1 MGYTQETYKEA
12 TRILRERR
20 EKAER
25 TAELHRAEVKAK
37 CPQLAVIEQ
46 EMANTGLRAIHTVG
60 AGKSAKE
67 TIESL
72 AKYNLELQEQRKQL
86 LLDNG
91 YPENYLHP
99 AYTCPICEDK
109 GVDENGNA
117 CACYQKLLKETAY
130 ALLAKQTP
138 LRLCGFDD
146 FTLSQYPNTPD
157 ANGNIP
163 REEMEGILSF
173 CKGYAKDFTPHS
185 GSLFLYGKTGLGKT
199 HLSLAIAAEVIKLGY
214 GVIYGSAQN
223 LLSKLEKERFGKAKD
238 EDTESLLLDC
248 DLLILDDLGTE
259 FTTAFTVAEIY
270 NIVNT
275 RDLQKKPT
283 IINTNLNFKEFTD
296 KYSDRVTSRILGSYT
311 VLHFLG
317 NDMRI
322 QLREE

>member
-1 MGYTQETYKEA
+1 
-12 TRILRERR
+12 
-20 EKAER
+20 
-25 TAELHRAEVKAK
+25 
-37 CPQLAVIEQ
+37 
-46 EMANTGLRAIHTVG
+46 
-60 AGKSAKE
+60 
-67 TIESL
+67 
-72 AKYNLELQEQRKQL
+72 
-86 LLDNG
+86 
-91 YPENYLHP
+91 
-99 AYTCPICEDK
+99 
-109 GVDENGNA
+109 
-117 CACYQKLLKETAY
+117 
-130 ALLAKQTP
+130 
-138 LRLCGFDD
+138 
-146 FTLSQYPNTPD
+146 
-157 ANGNIP
+157 
-163 REEMEGILSF
+163 MEGILSF

-199 HLSLAIAAEVIKLGY
+199 HLSLAIAAEVIKRGY
-214 GVIYGSAQN
+214 GVIYG
-223 LLSKLEKERFGKAKD
+223 
-238 EDTESLLLDC
+238 ESLLLDC

>member
-1 MGYTQETYKEA
+1 MGYTKETYQEA
-12 TRILRERR
+12 ARVLRERR

-25 TAELHRAEVKAK
+25 TAEAHRAEVKAK
-37 CPQLAVIEQ
+37 CPQLIVIEQ
-46 EMANTGLRAIHTVG
+46 EMASTGLRAIKTVG
-60 AGKSAKE
+60 AGKGAKE
-67 TIESL
+67 TIEKL
-72 AKYNLELQEQRKQL
+72 AKYNLELQAQRKQL

-91 YPENYLHP
+91 YPENYLRP
-99 AYTCPICEDK
+99 NYTCPICEDK
-109 GVDENGNA
+109 GIDKDGNP

-146 FTLSQYPNTPD
+146 FSLSQYPNTPD

-163 REEMEGILSF
+163 REEMEGILAF
-173 CKGYAKDFTPHS
+173 CKGYAKNFTPNS

-214 GVIYGSAQN
+214 GVVYGSAQN
-223 LLSKLEKERFGKAKD
+223 LLSKLEKERFGKAQD

-259 FTTAFTVAEIY
+259 FTTAFTVSEIY
-270 NIVNT
+270 NIINT
-275 RDLQKKPT
+275 RLLQQKPT
-283 IINTNLNFKEFTD
+283 IINSNLNSKEFKTR
-296 KYSDRVTSRILGSYT
+296 YTDRVASRVFGSYT